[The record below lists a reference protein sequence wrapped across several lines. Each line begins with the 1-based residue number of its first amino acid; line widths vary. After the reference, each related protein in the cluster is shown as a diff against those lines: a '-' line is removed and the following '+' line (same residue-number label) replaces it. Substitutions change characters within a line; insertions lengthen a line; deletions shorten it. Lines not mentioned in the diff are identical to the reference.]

1 MKLLKWIIILLSFS
15 VFGYMTYDGTR
26 GLMVGDYL
34 RPQTGEYTGKLGPWA
49 DLVNS
54 VGINP
59 ESNFMKW
66 TFIAWGSIGLF
77 IMVSFAMNVK
87 DSERALLILSVL
99 TLWYMMMGTMTCGL
113 IIVLTLIYILIKQR
127 SDKKVLT

>member
-15 VFGYMTYDGTR
+15 IFGFMTYDGCR

-34 RPQTGEYTGKLGPWA
+34 RPQSGEYAGKLGPWA
-49 DLVNS
+49 DIVKG

-59 ESNFMKW
+59 ESDLMKW

-77 IMVSFAMNVK
+77 IMVSFAMNVR
-87 DSERALLILSVL
+87 DSEKALLVISLLS
-99 TLWYMMMGTMTCGL
+99 LWYLNVGTATSIL
-113 IIVLTLIYILIKQR
+113 IIMLSSAYILIKQKR
-127 SDKKVLT
+127 VNKTQL